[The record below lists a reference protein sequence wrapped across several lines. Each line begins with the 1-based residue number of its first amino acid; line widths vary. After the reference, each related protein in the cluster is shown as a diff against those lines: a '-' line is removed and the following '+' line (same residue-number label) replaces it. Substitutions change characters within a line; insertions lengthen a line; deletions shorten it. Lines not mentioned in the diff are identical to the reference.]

1 MKVPPFAFILLGL
14 PASGALAA
22 FRPDIKGRVEV
33 AELETDQV
41 VTEDTTQVAIRTSR
55 GSDLTVLFEC
65 TKGNKELALSADSH
79 FVGCCLPGQHLS
91 GSEQSAFD
99 CCGRGHEIT
108 GDAEIGYICCP
119 TGFMYDGSICKADP
133 GHNGGGGQ
141 QQINND
147 YGNPGKNKGNGDK
160 QQQLLLQQEGGEGG
174 RGMDGFCIE
183 KTCANGKRLVNGE
196 CVCSEGQLEEPC
208 TSGIETGR

>member
-33 AELETDQV
+33 AELETDQLI
-41 VTEDTTQVAIRTSR
+41 TEDTTQVAIRTSR
-55 GSDLTVLFEC
+55 GSDLSVLFEC
-65 TKGNKELALSADSH
+65 TKDNKELALSADGH

-99 CCGRGHEIT
+99 CCGRGHEIA
-108 GDAEIGYICCP
+108 GDAGTGYICCP
-119 TGFMYDGSICKADP
+119 TGFMYDGSLCKEDP
-133 GHNGGGGQ
+133 GHSGGGGQ
-141 QQINND
+141 QQQQPQQQPQQINND
-147 YGNPGKNKGNGDK
+147 YGNPGKNK
-160 QQQLLLQQEGGEGG
+160 
-174 RGMDGFCIE
+174 

-196 CVCSEGQLEEPC
+196 CVCPEGQLEETC